1 MNARAELAQ
10 FLRSRRARIHPADVG
25 LPQGTRRRALGL
37 RREEVAHLADVGVS
51 WYTWL
56 EQGRDIHVSE
66 PLLERLARAL
76 CLTPTERAH
85 LFALAHGRPAAR
97 PSIAPTVVSDV
108 LKRVLDAHP
117 FPAFAST
124 LRCDVLAWNRPAALL
139 YGDFGKRPV
148 ESRNG
153 LWWLF
158 TDGRPHMLAC
168 EAATR
173 LTVARFRL
181 DAARAADRSEF
192 DTLAAALARESP
204 EFARLWSEYDVVETT
219 EGSKEI
225 VHPELG
231 VIELEHVAL
240 SHFEPDG
247 RELRVTFFTPRP
259 GASAERA
266 RKLFDVAG

>member
-1 MNARAELAQ
+1 MTARAELAQ
-10 FLRSRRARIHPADVG
+10 FLRSRRARIRPADVG

-37 RREEVAHLADVGVS
+37 RREEVARLADVGVS

-97 PSIAPTVVSDV
+97 PAIAPTGVSDV
-108 LKRVLDAHP
+108 LKRVLDEHP

-124 LRCDVLAWNRPAALL
+124 LRCDVLAWNRPAALV
-139 YGDFGKRPV
+139 YSDFGKRPV
-148 ESRNG
+148 EIRNG
-153 LWWLF
+153 LWWMF
-158 TDGRPHMLAC
+158 TDERAPMPAC

-173 LTVARFRL
+173 LAVARFRL

-192 DTLAAALARESP
+192 DTLAVELARVSP
-204 EFARLWSEYDVVETT
+204 RFARLWSEYDVVEAP

-225 VHPELG
+225 VHSELG

-240 SHFEPDG
+240 SYFEPDG
-247 RELRVTFFTPRP
+247 RELRVTLYSPRP
-259 GASAERA
+259 GSAERA
-266 RKLFDVAG
+266 RKLFDVTG